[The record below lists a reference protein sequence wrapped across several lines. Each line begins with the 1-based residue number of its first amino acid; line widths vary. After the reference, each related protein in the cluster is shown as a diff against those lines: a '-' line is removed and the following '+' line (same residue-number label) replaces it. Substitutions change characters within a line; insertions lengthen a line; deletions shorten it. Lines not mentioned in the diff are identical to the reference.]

1 MKYAFNLLQIIILG
15 TIKLSVIFFYRR
27 LFRGR
32 AFDHYSKGMMAVV
45 GFWATAFFLGVLF
58 ECGTRFEDLWSTLL
72 NLISHCADEEIFFKA
87 FAISDVIIDG
97 LILAMPCPIVCP
109 ISLRSIWQPFNV
121 LISPDLATTDV
132 IRSQT
137 GFVRGIFTG
146 RSVSLI
152 GLNSAR

>member
-15 TIKLSVIFFYRR
+15 MIKLSVIFFYRR
-27 LFRGR
+27 LFRGKT
-32 AFDHYSKGMMAVV
+32 FDQYSKGMLAVV
-45 GFWATAFFLGVLF
+45 GCWTTAFFLGVLF
-58 ECGTRFEDLWSTLL
+58 ECGTRFENLWSTLL
-72 NLISHCADEEIFFKA
+72 NLITHCVDEEIFFKA
-87 FAISDVIIDG
+87 FAVSDVIIDG
-97 LILAMPCPIVCP
+97 LILATPCPIVCP
-109 ISLRSIWQPFNV
+109 ISLRSVWQSLNV

-152 GLNSAR
+152 GPNSAR